1 MKPTV
6 DYLEKKFDEFNELCF
21 EGSLPKIDIEL
32 TTSKHFLGRFCYKVR
47 RFTRK
52 PYDTKI
58 KINRRLD
65 CEESLIEDTLIH
77 EMIHYYIFDKKF
89 KDTSTHGQLF
99 RNMMASINETYKRHI
114 TISHKPTEKE
124 MAQLAGEKKK
134 THVVVVVK
142 FADGKTGVKNLP
154 ADEKKIGLFN
164 KRLRTIKEVV
174 FAKYYLSDNT
184 YFNRIPC
191 SVAFRFC
198 IVKEEELAQ
207 YLEDAKTIL
216 EKK

>member
-6 DYLEKKFDEFNELCF
+6 EYLEKKFDEFNELCF

-52 PYDTKI
+52 PYDIKI

-65 CEESLIEDTLIH
+65 CEESLIKDTLIH
-77 EMIHYYIFDKKF
+77 EMIHYYIFDKKL
-89 KDTSTHGQLF
+89 KDSSTHGRLF
-99 RNMMASINETYKRHI
+99 RGIMASINETHKRHI
-114 TISHKPTEKE
+114 TISHKPTEE
-124 MAQLAGEKKK
+124 EIAQLAGEKKK
-134 THVVVVVK
+134 THVVAVVK
-142 FADGKTGVKNLP
+142 FEDGKTGIKNLP
-154 ADEKKIGLFN
+154 ANENKIGVFH
-164 KRLRTIKEVV
+164 KRLHTIKEVV
-174 FAKYYLSDNT
+174 DAKYYLSDNT

-198 IVKEEELAQ
+198 IVNEEEVAE
-207 YLEDAKTIL
+207 YLKDAKPIY
-216 EKK
+216 EKN